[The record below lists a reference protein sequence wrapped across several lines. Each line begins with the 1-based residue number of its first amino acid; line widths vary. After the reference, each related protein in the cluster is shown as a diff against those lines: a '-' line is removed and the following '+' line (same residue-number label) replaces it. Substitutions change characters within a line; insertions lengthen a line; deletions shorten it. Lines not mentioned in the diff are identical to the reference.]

1 MKIIRTWCLIS
12 TALLLSI
19 TALSAPALATD
30 DLGQN
35 MQKLGDWEVHYSAFP
50 STFLQPQVASQYDL
64 TRSNSRGVINIS
76 VLDATS
82 EQKTPQRVSI
92 EGHALNDLGQRR
104 DLQFRRF
111 IDGDA
116 IYYITQI
123 PHRDDDE
130 YRFFISIRQG
140 DTTQELTFK
149 HTFYRD

>member
-1 MKIIRTWCLIS
+1 MKLIRSCCLALA
-12 TALLLSI
+12 TLLLSS
-19 TALSAPALATD
+19 TAFASV

-35 MQKLGDWEVHYSAFP
+35 MQRLGDWEVHYSAFP
-50 STFLQPQVASQYDL
+50 STFLQPQVASQYNL

-76 VLDATS
+76 VLDATRD
-82 EQKTPQRVSI
+82 EKTPQRVSI
-92 EGHALNDLGQRR
+92 EGYALNDLGQRR

-130 YRFFISIRQG
+130 YRFHISIRQG
-140 DTTQELTFK
+140 DITQELNFS